1 MHVHPLPLCNSRGL
15 LILACVEMEAEMH
28 REVNTHVLYEHA
40 HTVCRHVTHLS
51 TNTLICKGFDMKNI
65 VKDRCMR
72 CALLLLP
79 IKKMSHEQLKHNAGR
94 ISWNK

>member
-79 IKKMSHEQLKHNAGR
+79 IKKNVP
-94 ISWNK
+94 